1 MEPSNRLQNYLLT
14 NRNIPNPTQGEHV
27 TETNALGDIKTYILI
42 NGKKEGKATW
52 ESEDQLLT
60 CYYSQDKRVGSASLY
75 NKKTKVTYHGKV
87 DDKGTLVLSG
97 KGSSNDQPTLK
108 RAPSAD
114 RKEPLIEKRLKG
126 NSTILTIGPSGIFNN
141 SSQRR
146 HLMSQG
152 RL

>member
-14 NRNIPNPTQGEHV
+14 NRNIPNPTQAEHI

-75 NKKTKVTYHGKV
+75 NKKTKFTYHGKV

-97 KGSSNDQPTLK
+97 KGSSNDQPKLI
-108 RAPSAD
+108 RARPSEE
-114 RKEPLIEKRLKG
+114 EPQPTVKRLKG
-126 NSTILTIGPSGIFNN
+126 DSISITIGAGGIFNN
-141 SSQRR
+141 SSQKR
-146 HLMSQG
+146 HLTSQG